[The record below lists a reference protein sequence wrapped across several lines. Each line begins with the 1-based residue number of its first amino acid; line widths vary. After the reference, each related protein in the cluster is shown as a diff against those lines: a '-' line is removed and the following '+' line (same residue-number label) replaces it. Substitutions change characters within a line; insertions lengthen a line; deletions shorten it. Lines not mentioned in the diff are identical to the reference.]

1 MMLKKQENELLKKC
15 VDDAVSQGLKEFT
28 SNHSDKISLIYKIT
42 FTNNSPSDYLA
53 LKSKLSSWLENIAL
67 NLTQDD
73 VLNEVCLG
81 LSEDMVDER
90 KYKERIIVNYLAK
103 ILSDKLL
110 LAYYKISNV
119 KDIFLNEFK

>member
-53 LKSKLSSWLENIAL
+53 LKNKLSSWLENIAL

-73 VLNEVCLG
+73 VLNEVCIG

-90 KYKERIIVNYLAK
+90 KYKEMIIVNYLAK

>member
-1 MMLKKQENELLKKC
+1 MILKKQENELLKKC

-53 LKSKLSSWLENIAL
+53 LKNKLSSWLENIAL

-73 VLNEVCLG
+73 VLNEVCIG

>member
-53 LKSKLSSWLENIAL
+53 LKNKLSSWLENIAL

-73 VLNEVCLG
+73 VLNEVCIG

>member
-1 MMLKKQENELLKKC
+1 MILKKQENELLKKC

-42 FTNNSPSDYLA
+42 FTNNSPSDYLD
-53 LKSKLSSWLENIAL
+53 LKNKLSSWLENIAL

-73 VLNEVCLG
+73 VLNEVCIG

>member
-53 LKSKLSSWLENIAL
+53 LKNKLSSWLENIAL

>member
-15 VDDAVSQGLKEFT
+15 LDDAVSQGLKEFT

-53 LKSKLSSWLENIAL
+53 LKNKLSSWLENIAL

-73 VLNEVCLG
+73 VLNEVCIG

>member
-42 FTNNSPSDYLA
+42 FTNNSPSDYLD
-53 LKSKLSSWLENIAL
+53 LKNKLSSWLENIAL

-73 VLNEVCLG
+73 VLNEVCIG